1 MNLIVLHKEETSQE
15 TLPTFYTLPETVVLK
30 NEKPLFLPE
39 SLRPASIA
47 LRLAVRISNLG
58 KCISQRFAHRYYDA
72 LTVVPQFYSSKLL
85 TQAQRTGRP
94 WSQALE
100 FDGVVP
106 LGQWKMIDEKQQE
119 ESCDLSLH
127 VDADRRIEM
136 RIENVFPEIEKAI
149 TLVSQRHTIRRG
161 DMLLLGECGCLEAI
175 DIDHRIETFLNG
187 EKLLSFNL
195 K

>member
-1 MNLIVLHKEETSQE
+1 MNLIVLHKEEVAKDT
-15 TLPTFYTLPETVVLK
+15 PPIFYTLPETVVLK

-39 SLRPASIA
+39 SLRPTSIA
-47 LRLAVRISNLG
+47 LRLAVRICNLG

-85 TQAQRTGRP
+85 SEARSAGLP

-100 FDGVVP
+100 FDGAVP
-106 LGQWKMIDEKQQE
+106 LGQWSIIEEKPQA
-119 ESCDLSLH
+119 ESCRLSLH
-127 VDADRRIEM
+127 IDATSILEARL
-136 RIENVFPEIEKAI
+136 ENVFPKIEKTIA
-149 TLVSQRHTIRRG
+149 LVSQRYTIRRG
-161 DMLLLGECGCLEAI
+161 DILLLEKCACLEEI
-175 DIDHRIETFLNG
+175 DIDHRIETFLNA